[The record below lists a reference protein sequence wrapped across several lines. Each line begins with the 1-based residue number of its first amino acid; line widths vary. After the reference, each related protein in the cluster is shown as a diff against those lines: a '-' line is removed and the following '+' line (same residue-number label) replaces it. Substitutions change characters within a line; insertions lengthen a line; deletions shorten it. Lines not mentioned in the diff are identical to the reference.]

1 MGCSRPG
8 AIGSHAIFSCREAV
22 AYSLLAGLLSLSSLL
37 LPYWSEITVVGSSDS
52 DGEIPANLEVAFGI
66 WGTCV
71 MIQNRTVSDTLR
83 SFLMQSANLQPEMY
97 SGAAEATFTCA
108 SFFQEGVVGIHC
120 EAAHGFSDATCSR
133 SERST
138 NSSLCAAEDPV
149 DMLLLAW
156 DEDQDRGTAH
166 ASAGERQQVAE
177 WLGRFLPDMC
187 GAPGHATVVL
197 SGMATT
203 CSGLTLVLILV
214 GVAFDSLQ
222 SRLVHGG
229 AMAALVAGSLQAA
242 LIGVWMFE
250 THVLHHEGNHFGTAF
265 YLGVA
270 STVVQAMTYFV
281 AMRHLRIEK
290 DTLVELGLL
299 EDDDESI
306 DDIFKTKKLAD
317 DWDDEDSDIRP
328 ASSRKEDAAR
338 KVERVV

>member
-8 AIGSHAIFSCREAV
+8 AIAV
-22 AYSLLAGLLSLSSLL
+22 AYSLLAVLLSLSSLL
-37 LPYWSEITVVGSSDS
+37 LPYWSEITVVGSTGSGGN
-52 DGEIPANLEVAFGI
+52 GEIPANLEVVFGI

-83 SFLMQSANLQPEMY
+83 GFLVQSANLHPEMY

-138 NSSLCAAEDPV
+138 PSSLCAADEPV

-156 DEDQDRGTAH
+156 DEDQDRGTVH
-166 ASAGERQQVAE
+166 ASADERQQVAE
-177 WLGRFLPDMC
+177 WLSRFLPDMC
-187 GAPGHATVVL
+187 GAPGHATVAL

-203 CSGLTLVLILV
+203 CSGIMTLLILF
-214 GVAFDSLQ
+214 GVIFDNLQ

-229 AMAALVAGSLQAA
+229 AMTAVVAAGLQAA

-250 THVLHHEGNHFGTAF
+250 TLVLHHEGNHFGTAF
-265 YLGVA
+265 YLSIAGVL
-270 STVVQAMTYFV
+270 VHGMTYIV

-317 DWDDEDSDIRP
+317 DWDDEDSDVRP
-328 ASSRKEDAAR
+328 TSPRKEDMAR
-338 KVERVV
+338 RVERVV

>member
-8 AIGSHAIFSCREAV
+8 AV
-22 AYSLLAGLLSLSSLL
+22 GLLSLSSLL
-37 LPYWSEITVVGSSDS
+37 LPYWSEITVVGSSGS
-52 DGEIPANLEVAFGI
+52 GSKGEITSNLEVVFGI

-71 MIQNRTVSDTLR
+71 MIQNRTVSETLR
-83 SFLMQSANLQPEMY
+83 GFLVQSHSE
-97 SGAAEATFTCA
+97 SDTGAAEATFTCA

-120 EAAHGFSDATCSR
+120 EAAHGFSDGKCSR

-138 NSSLCAAEDPV
+138 PSSLCAADEPV

-156 DEDQDRGTAH
+156 DEDQERGTVH
-166 ASAGERQQVAE
+166 TSSEERQQVAA

-187 GAPGHATVVL
+187 GAPGHATVGL
-197 SGMATT
+197 SGISMA
-203 CSGLTLVLILV
+203 CSGFVILLLLF
-214 GVAFDSLQ
+214 GVIFDNLE
-222 SRLVHGG
+222 SRVVHGG
-229 AMAALVAGSLQAA
+229 AMTSLVAAVMQAM
-242 LIGVWMFE
+242 LIGVWMLE

-270 STVVQAMTYFV
+270 NIFSHAVTYVF

-290 DTLVELGLL
+290 NALVELGLL

-317 DWDDEDSDIRP
+317 DWDDDSDTKP
-328 ASSRKEDAAR
+328 SPRKEDISR
-338 KVERVV
+338 QVERVV

>member
-8 AIGSHAIFSCREAV
+8 AIAV
-22 AYSLLAGLLSLSSLL
+22 AYSLLAGLLSLFSLL
-37 LPYWSEITVVGSSDS
+37 LPYWSEITVVSSGSDR
-52 DGEIPANLEVAFGI
+52 EIPANLEVVFGI

-83 SFLMQSANLQPEMY
+83 SFLMQSANLHSEMY

-108 SFFQEGVVGIHC
+108 SYFQEGVVGIHC
-120 EAAHGFSDATCSR
+120 QAAHGFSDATCSR

-138 NSSLCAAEDPV
+138 PSSLCAADEPV

-156 DEDQDRGTAH
+156 DEDQDRGTVH
-166 ASAGERQQVAE
+166 ASADERQQVAE
-177 WLGRFLPDMC
+177 WLSRFLPDMC
-187 GAPGHATVVL
+187 GAPGHATVAL

-203 CSGLTLVLILV
+203 CAGITILLIFF
-214 GVAFDSLQ
+214 GVVFDSLQ

-229 AMAALVAGSLQAA
+229 AMTALVAGILQAA
-242 LIGVWMFE
+242 LIGVWMLE
-250 THVLHHEGNHFGTAF
+250 TLVLHHEGNDFGTAF
-265 YLGVA
+265 YLSIASIVA
-270 STVVQAMTYFV
+270 QVMTYIV

-317 DWDDEDSDIRP
+317 DWDEDSDDRP
-328 ASSRKEDAAR
+328 TSPRKEDLAR

>member
-8 AIGSHAIFSCREAV
+8 AVAVTFSLV
-22 AYSLLAGLLSLSSLL
+22 AGLLSLSSLL
-37 LPYWSEITVVGSSDS
+37 LPYWSEITVVGSSGSGS
-52 DGEIPANLEVAFGI
+52 DGEISSNLEVTFGI
-66 WGTCV
+66 WGACV
-71 MIQNRTVSDTLR
+71 MIQNRTVGDSVR
-83 SFLMQSANLQPEMY
+83 GFLMQPAHSHTE
-97 SGAAEATFTCA
+97 AAEATFTCA

-120 EAAHGFSDATCSR
+120 EAAHGFSDGRCSR

-138 NSSLCAAEDPV
+138 PSSLCAADRPV

-156 DEDQDRGTAH
+156 DEDQDRGTVH
-166 ASAGERQQVAE
+166 ASADERQQVAA

-197 SGMATT
+197 SGMSTA
-203 CSGLTLVLILV
+203 CSAFAILLLLL
-214 GVAFDSLQ
+214 GVIFDNLE
-222 SRLVHGG
+222 SRVVHGG
-229 AMAALVAGSLQAA
+229 AMTTLVAGGLQAA

-265 YLGVA
+265 YLSIA
-270 STVVQAMTYFV
+270 SIGGHATAYVV

-290 DTLVELGLL
+290 DALVELGLL

-317 DWDDEDSDIRP
+317 DWDDTDSDAK
-328 ASSRKEDAAR
+328 ASSPRKEDTR
-338 KVERVV
+338 RQVERVV